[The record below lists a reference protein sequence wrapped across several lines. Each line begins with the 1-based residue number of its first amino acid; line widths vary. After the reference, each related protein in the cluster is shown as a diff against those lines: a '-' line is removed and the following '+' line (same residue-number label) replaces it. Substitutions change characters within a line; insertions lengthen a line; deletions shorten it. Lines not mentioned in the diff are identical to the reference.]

1 MSTPMTSSKT
11 VTIYGEDGFE
21 ATFKIKKLSV
31 LKQASVSKSLATT
44 ILPVINGLKVGAV
57 GGSGGSM
64 QEVLKSALSFDVG
77 ASVEAV
83 CKALGDM
90 DEEVLERLLLSLL
103 SSTYVVK
110 GNAEEKLDSAVFISA
125 VCNDDLAVTVKL
137 AMEVIAY
144 CLPFGAKVKNLYG
157 HATKAI
163 SSFSEQME
171 KAPES
176 ETPSAPSESSE
187 TT

>member
-1 MSTPMTSSKT
+1 MTSSKT
-11 VTIYGEDGFE
+11 VTIQGEGDFE
-21 ATFKIKKLSV
+21 ATFKIRKLSV

-90 DEEVLERLLLSLL
+90 DEETLERLLLSLL
-103 SSTYVVK
+103 SSTSVIGAQGDEV
-110 GNAEEKLDSAVFISA
+110 KLDNTQVVSYA
-125 VCNDDLAVTVKL
+125 CGDDLAVTVKL

-144 CLPFGAKVKNLYG
+144 CLPFGAKVKSLYG
-157 HATKAI
+157 LATQAM
-163 SSFSEQME
+163 SSLTAQME
-171 KAPES
+171 KASET
-176 ETPSAPSESSE
+176 ETPSAPLEPSE